1 MKIIVCSDI
10 HGNKYA
16 FDAFLESIEKISYD
30 KIVFC
35 GDVFGY
41 YYYADEIAKKMQES
55 FVCLLGNHDK
65 MLLDAW
71 DNKYSEEILFSL
83 VEKYGS
89 VYSTFRD
96 IISSDTICFLRSL
109 DSKYI
114 IECNGLKLGFFHGT
128 PDDPLDGRL
137 YPNMFPA
144 DYGIYNQF
152 NYVFLGHTHHKM
164 VRYFGETTVL
174 NPGSLGQQRDGKG
187 CSYLI
192 FDSVKEEFE
201 FKSVDFDRE
210 KLVRDIRVYDN
221 GMEKL
226 VEVLFRESVK

>member
-1 MKIIVCSDI
+1 
-10 HGNKYA
+10 
-16 FDAFLESIEKISYD
+16 
-30 KIVFC
+30 
-35 GDVFGY
+35 
-41 YYYADEIAKKMQES
+41 
-55 FVCLLGNHDK
+55 
-65 MLLDAW
+65 
-71 DNKYSEEILFSL
+71 
-83 VEKYGS
+83 
-89 VYSTFRD
+89 
-96 IISSDTICFLRSL
+96 
-109 DSKYI
+109 
-114 IECNGLKLGFFHGT
+114 
-128 PDDPLDGRL
+128 
-137 YPNMFPA
+137 
-144 DYGIYNQF
+144 
-152 NYVFLGHTHHKM
+152 M